1 MSMTDI
7 EILPI
12 FNQAVPGIWD
22 EFLRIRIAAMRENY
36 NYKMNAGDCDIAMKE
51 YVSGWGRRSYNFA
64 FGAYAGSEMA
74 GFVQGDCVGNVA
86 TIRGLF
92 VHPQFQGRRIGAR
105 LLRYGETAAAFG
117 AKSLDL
123 VAYAGAMNFYVH
135 VGYTPLQGVSNH
147 FVKKIPAAQFGII
160 PVFKATGDISRACG
174 QIAGARGASF
184 NASVVN
190 AHHNPM
196 FVYMDANS
204 RIQGYAVRTDSASN
218 NDSQNLELHI
228 APNQS
233 AQFIRGR
240 LIREFDKLVAYRASV
255 AAQQQK

>member
-1 MSMTDI
+1 MDMTDL

-12 FNQAVPGIWD
+12 FNQSAPGIWD

-36 NYKMNAGDCDIAMKE
+36 NYKMNAGDCNVAMQE
-51 YVSGWGRRSYNFA
+51 YVYGWGRRSYNFA
-64 FGAYAGSEMA
+64 FGAYAGPEMV

-92 VHPQFQGRRIGAR
+92 VKPQFQGRGVGAA
-105 LLRYGETAAAFG
+105 LLRRGEMAAAFG

-123 VAYAGAMNFYVH
+123 VAYAGAMKFYVH

-147 FVKKIPAAQFGII
+147 FVKKIRVAQFGVI

-174 QIAGARGASF
+174 QISGVRGASF

-190 AHHNPM
+190 AGHNPM

-204 RIQGYAVRTDSASN
+204 RIQGYAVKTEDVSGN
-218 NDSQNLELHI
+218 ENLELHI

-233 AQFIRGR
+233 TQFIRGR
-240 LIREFDKLVAYRASV
+240 LTREFDKLAACRACVVARK
-255 AAQQQK
+255 QK